1 MNSSERMVLSTLDQ
15 LNTQAKLAQMFAFEV
30 LSSFELRSDLSARVA
45 SLPSI
50 IGFDAITSIQMWS
63 SRVI

>member
-1 MNSSERMVLSTLDQ
+1 
-15 LNTQAKLAQMFAFEV
+15 V